1 LSIENALVEKIR
13 SYFSGKDEIVA
24 VYLFGSYAEGKVRRS
39 SDVDIGILLKSND
52 SDVFLKKQTEYLK
65 ELGRLLR
72 KDIHPVILNTAG
84 EMLIQ
89 QIFTKG
95 KCIVDNDHQRHAQFR
110 MVMFSRIAAFSDYKK
125 QMQTGFIKNI
135 MGGPTVG

>member
-1 LSIENALVEKIR
+1 MENALIEKIQ
-13 SYFSGKDEIVA
+13 SYFSAKNEVVA
-24 VYLFGSYAEGKVRRS
+24 VYLFGSFSQGKALRT
-39 SDVDIGILLKSND
+39 SDVDIGILLNSND
-52 SDVFLKKQTEYLK
+52 PDLFKMNQIRYLK

-84 EMLIQ
+84 EMLMQ

-95 KCIVDNDHQRHAQFR
+95 KCIVDNEHRKHAEFR

-135 MGGPTVG
+135 IEGPTVG

>member
-1 LSIENALVEKIR
+1 MENALIEKIQ
-13 SYFSGKDEIVA
+13 SYFSAKNEVVA
-24 VYLFGSYAEGKVRRS
+24 VYLFGSFAQGKARRT
-39 SDVDIGILLKSND
+39 SDVDIGILLNSND
-52 SDVFLKKQTEYLK
+52 PDLFKMNQIRYLK

-84 EMLIQ
+84 EMLMH

-95 KCIVDNDHQRHAQFR
+95 KCIVDNEHRKHAEFR

-125 QMQTGFIKNI
+125 QMQAGFIKNI
-135 MGGPTVG
+135 IEGPTVG

>member
-1 LSIENALVEKIR
+1 MENALIEKIQ
-13 SYFSGKDEIVA
+13 SYFSAKNEVVA
-24 VYLFGSYAEGKVRRS
+24 VYLFGSFSQGKALRT
-39 SDVDIGILLKSND
+39 SDVDIGILLNSND
-52 SDVFLKKQTEYLK
+52 PDLFKMNQIRYLK

-84 EMLIQ
+84 EMLMQ

-95 KCIVDNDHQRHAQFR
+95 KCIVDNEHRKHAEFR

-125 QMQTGFIKNI
+125 QMQAGFIKNI
-135 MGGPTVG
+135 IEGPTVG

>member
-1 LSIENALVEKIR
+1 MENALIEKIQ
-13 SYFSGKDEIVA
+13 SYFFAKNEVVA
-24 VYLFGSYAEGKVRRS
+24 VYLFGSFAQGKALRT
-39 SDVDIGILLKSND
+39 SDVDIGILLNSND
-52 SDVFLKKQTEYLK
+52 PDLFKMNQIRYLK

-84 EMLIQ
+84 EMLMQ

-95 KCIVDNDHQRHAQFR
+95 KCIVDNEHRKHAEFR

-125 QMQTGFIKNI
+125 QMQAGFIKNI
-135 MGGPTVG
+135 IEGPTVG

>member
-1 LSIENALVEKIR
+1 MENALIEKIQ
-13 SYFSGKDEIVA
+13 SYFLTENEVVA
-24 VYLFGSYAEGKVRRS
+24 VYLFGSYALGKARRT
-39 SDVDIGILLKSND
+39 SDVDIGILLNSNN
-52 SDVFLKKQTEYLK
+52 SELFKAKQLRYLK

-84 EMLIQ
+84 EMLMQ

-95 KCIVDNDHQRHAQFR
+95 KCIVDNDQQKHAQFR

-125 QMQTGFIKNI
+125 QMQAGLIKNI

>member
-1 LSIENALVEKIR
+1 MENALIEKIQ
-13 SYFSGKDEIVA
+13 SYFSAKKEVVA
-24 VYLFGSYAEGKVRRS
+24 VYLFGSFSQGKALRT
-39 SDVDIGILLKSND
+39 SDVDIGILLNSND
-52 SDVFLKKQTEYLK
+52 PDLFKMNQIRYLK

-84 EMLIQ
+84 EMLMQ

-95 KCIVDNDHQRHAQFR
+95 KCIVDNEHRKHAEFR

-125 QMQTGFIKNI
+125 QMQAGFIKNI
-135 MGGPTVG
+135 IEGPTVG

>member
-1 LSIENALVEKIR
+1 MENALIEKIQ
-13 SYFSGKDEIVA
+13 SYFLNENEVVA
-24 VYLFGSYAEGKVRRS
+24 VYLFGSYARGKAKRT
-39 SDVDIGILLKSND
+39 SDLDIGILLNSND
-52 SDVFLKKQTEYLK
+52 SKVFKAEQLRYLK

-84 EMLIQ
+84 EMLMQ

-95 KCIVDNDHQRHAQFR
+95 KCIVENNYRKHARYR

-125 QMQTGFIKNI
+125 QMQAGLIKNI
-135 MGGPTVG
+135 MERPTVG

>member
-1 LSIENALVEKIR
+1 MENALIEKIQ
-13 SYFSGKDEIVA
+13 SYFSSKNEVVA
-24 VYLFGSYAEGKVRRS
+24 VYLFGSHAQGKARRT
-39 SDVDIGILLKSND
+39 SDVDIGILLNSND
-52 SDVFLKKQTEYLK
+52 PDLFKEKQIRYLK

-84 EMLIQ
+84 EMLMQ

-95 KCIVDNDHQRHAQFR
+95 KCIVDNEHRKHSEFR

-125 QMQTGFIKNI
+125 QMQAGLIKNI
-135 MGGPTVG
+135 MGGPTVGL